1 MAVKVL
7 VNAIGQHLV
16 AEAKQVEEKES
27 KKIIAYLLTN
37 PRVASYSRDDDN
49 NINVSFSPYC
59 VLSDEA
65 EFTIRAE
72 NIVSILEP
80 REDVATQY
88 TALTKPAEGEEESV
102 EAEAEAVDEAPKKKK
117 RATKK
122 TAVAA

>member
-7 VNAIGQHLV
+7 VNAIGQHIV
-16 AEAKQVEEKES
+16 AEAKQVEEKET
-27 KKIIAYLLTN
+27 KKIIAYLLTQ
-37 PRVASYSRDDDN
+37 PRIASYSRDDEG

-80 REDVATQY
+80 REDVSTQY
-88 TALTKPAEGEEESV
+88 TELTKPAEAEEEV
-102 EAEAEAVDEAPKKKK
+102 AEEAEEPVAEAPKKK
-117 RATKK
+117 RAKK
-122 TAVAA
+122 AVAA